1 MNNTEIRELERHLP
15 EGLGH
20 AVSGDSMDA
29 LLRSARRE
37 RAEHVAGQFADFVTW
52 LAGVGAGMRVIARAC
67 TAARMRTEFGVRPAL
82 KP

>member
-1 MNNTEIRELERHLP
+1 MNSTEIRELESHLS

-20 AVSGDSMDA
+20 AVSGDRMDA

-37 RAEHVAGQFADFVTW
+37 RAEHVAEQFAGFVVW

-82 KP
+82 KL